1 MRDEQFRDAVLFMQH
16 ARHQRLFDPGKR
28 TVCHRGSR
36 GYTQRLT
43 CKAPLAEEFT
53 GAQNGD
59 DRFLTLFRC
68 NRKPHFAPLEVEHG
82 IRRLSLP
89 EDVAVRA
96 VFCNRLADRDASEE
110 GFPIDRLVF
119 LTRHDGLRQLAEGQ
133 AVASKPRIRPR
144 RSSGKAKHTS
154 YLLPLQAS
162 HPLARSEEHT
172 SELQSRLHLVCRL
185 LLEKKKLP
193 IDKANQYKMTKAHRA

>member
-1 MRDEQFRDAVLFMQH
+1 GMEKLVDQILFVSHVARKQMRDEQFRDAVLFMQH

-68 NRKPHFAPLEVEHG
+68 NREPHFAPLEVEHG

-110 GFPIDRLVF
+110 GFPIDRKS
-119 LTRHDGLRQLAEGQ
+119 TRLN
-133 AVASKPRIRPR
+133 
-144 RSSGKAKHTS
+144 SSHGSIS
-154 YLLPLQAS
+154 Y
-162 HPLARSEEHT
+162 
-172 SELQSRLHLVCRL
+172 
-185 LLEKKKLP
+185 
-193 IDKANQYKMTKAHRA
+193 

>member
-1 MRDEQFRDAVLFMQH
+1 MCQIEFSH
-16 ARHQRLFDPGKR
+16 RL
-28 TVCHRGSR
+28 GSR

-68 NRKPHFAPLEVEHG
+68 NREPHFAPLEVEHG

-133 AVASKPRIRPR
+133 ALASKPRIRPR
-144 RSSGKAKHTS
+144 RSS
-154 YLLPLQAS
+154 
-162 HPLARSEEHT
+162 ARA
-172 SELQSRLHLVCRL
+172 
-185 LLEKKKLP
+185 
-193 IDKANQYKMTKAHRA
+193 INRATCFRFH